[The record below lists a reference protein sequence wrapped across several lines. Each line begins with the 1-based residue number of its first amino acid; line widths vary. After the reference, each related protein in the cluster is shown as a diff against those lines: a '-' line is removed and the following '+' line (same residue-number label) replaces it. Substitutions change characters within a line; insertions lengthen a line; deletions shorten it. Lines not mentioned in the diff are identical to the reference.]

1 MPVQSHGGG
10 WRARKKHAGQWFIG
24 PLRQSAQVAAEDSR
38 RLDEASVVSEE
49 ALRELC
55 RNLATPDVQEQTVV
69 VERHST
75 GWRVRLGT
83 KQHRRCGPTRK
94 EKSIAEGDAR
104 RVADALQVSQQEVDR
119 VLRQLTPEVVG
130 DPADK
135 VVSLERRSNGWRLR
149 IGTKENRRYGP
160 TRQDKSAAEDDARR
174 VADALQVSQQ
184 EVDRVLRQLTP
195 EVVGDPA
202 DKVVSLERR
211 SNGWRLRIGTRENR
225 RYGPTRQDK
234 SAAEDDARRVAD
246 ALQVS
251 QQEVDRVLRQLTE
264 DGSGLPDDFPLQHLK
279 VCRGQLNPSALPRR
293 QRERYRSETSK
304 PENAGVMRACE
315 LLVSEH
321 HLAETLASRIDAR
334 WLHGMGLQWRFDS
347 GSRPVGTGGFDNVAS
362 ISGLRN
368 LGNSCWL
375 NAVLQCFLHCGPLAR
390 DLLDQTCEKGP
401 LRHWLT
407 ATLVKLR
414 SREFDYVAPF
424 ELLHQMYLTRADLF
438 SAGESAD
445 AADAVALLLEKTLS
459 QHSLVAPRSTD
470 TGHGV

>member
-55 RNLATPDVQEQTVV
+55 RNLAIPDIEEKTVV

-94 EKSIAEGDAR
+94 DKSIAEGDAR

-119 VLRQLTPEVVG
+119 VLRQLTTEVVG

-184 EVDRVLRQLTP
+184 EVDRVLRQLT
-195 EVVGDPA
+195 
-202 DKVVSLERR
+202 
-211 SNGWRLRIGTRENR
+211 
-225 RYGPTRQDK
+225 
-234 SAAEDDARRVAD
+234 
-246 ALQVS
+246 
-251 QQEVDRVLRQLTE
+251 E
-264 DGSGLPDDFPLQHLK
+264 DGSGLPDDFPLQLLK
-279 VCRGQLNPSALPRR
+279 VCLGQLNPSALPRR

-334 WLHGMGLQWRFDS
+334 WLHGMGMQWRLDS
-347 GSRPVGTGGFDNVAS
+347 GSLPVGTGGFDNVAS

-445 AADAVALLLEKTLS
+445 AADAVTLLLEKTLS

-470 TGHGV
+470 TGHGVEGMGSRG